1 MTTPDPAADHAPAP
15 DRAPDRAPDPA
26 PVPDPVLEAAPSRH
40 PVPQVDV
47 AGLRETYRR
56 GQLVETD
63 VDADPVVQFSRWLA
77 DAVAARVPEPN
88 AMTLATADAD
98 GVPSARVV
106 LLKDVDQAGMTFYT
120 NAGSAKGH
128 DLAANPRAALVF
140 CWLELERQVRVSGAV
155 TPVARVQSAAYFAS
169 RPRASQLGAWASHQ
183 SSVVSSRG
191 ELEAAQTA
199 AAERFDGTDVPLPAF
214 WGGWRV
220 DPVQV
225 EFWQGRPG
233 RLHDRLRYRR
243 RADGAWLLER
253 LAP

>member
-1 MTTPDPAADHAPAP
+1 MTTPDPAPEPVVESGPGP
-15 DRAPDRAPDPA
+15 DAG
-26 PVPDPVLEAAPSRH
+26 PVVESGPGRH
-40 PVPQVDV
+40 PVPPVDV

-56 GQLVETD
+56 GRLAESD
-63 VDADPVVQFSRWLA
+63 VDADPVVQFGRWLA

-120 NAGSAKGH
+120 NAGSAKGR
-128 DLAANPRAALVF
+128 DLAVNPRAALVF
-140 CWLELERQVRVSGAV
+140 CWLELERQVRVTGVV
-155 TPVARVQSAAYFAS
+155 TPVARVRSAAYFAA
-169 RPRASQLGAWASHQ
+169 RPRASQLGAWASRQ

-191 ELEAAQTA
+191 ELEAAWTA
-199 AAERFDGTDVPLPAF
+199 AADRFDGTDVPLPDF

-220 DPVQV
+220 DPAQV

-243 RADGAWLLER
+243 RPDGGWLLER